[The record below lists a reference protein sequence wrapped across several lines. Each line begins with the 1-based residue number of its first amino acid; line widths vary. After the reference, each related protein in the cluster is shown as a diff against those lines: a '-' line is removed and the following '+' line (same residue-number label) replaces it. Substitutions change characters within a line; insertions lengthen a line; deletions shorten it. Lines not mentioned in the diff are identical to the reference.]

1 MNFLIRTFIFA
12 AVMSLPVSTL
22 TSAQE
27 PPGSVELVA
36 DVEDIANVSTPPVEV
51 EQVQKM
57 LTDMAILKTQLANQ
71 EQFRRVAYG
80 TDRKVFIIPASEI
93 KKEDHLAIERDMH
106 VMSHIF
112 DRVLTRPHM
121 IGGVFTVMND
131 FFGRDSHVTQVIYLD
146 GYGAL
151 FFMEVNLP
159 LLAPP
164 ESPKEKEPMEAEEQ
178 VDKIWKQAE
187 QELFSP
193 QELKKSRESGSKQE
207 YDAEK
212 VEALK
217 RNLIEVLKHAANIQA
232 LKSDDLVILNVT
244 GRASQPATAVR
255 RSTSYPYSSSRGTY
269 RTNAPATTRAV
280 SFSPSVVTIRVKKAD
295 IDAFS
300 KGELDFARF
309 HERTQ
314 IITY

>member
-1 MNFLIRTFIFA
+1 MNFLIRTFMVA
-12 AVMSLPVSTL
+12 AVMSLSVSTL

-27 PPGSVELVA
+27 SQGSVELEPE
-36 DVEDIANVSTPPVEV
+36 VEFIANVSTLPGEV
-51 EQVQKM
+51 EQVQNMLDKM
-57 LTDMAILKTQLANQ
+57 AALRAKLDKQ
-71 EQFRRVAYG
+71 EQFSRVAYG
-80 TDRKVFIIPASEI
+80 TDRKVFIIPAAEI

-112 DRVLTRPHM
+112 DRVLTKPHM

-164 ESPKEKEPMEAEEQ
+164 ESPKEKEPMEAEEK
-178 VDKIWKQAE
+178 VDKIWLQAE
-187 QELFSP
+187 RELFST
-193 QELKKSRESGSKQE
+193 QELKKSRERDSKQE

-212 VEALK
+212 VNALK
-217 RNLIEVLKHAANIQA
+217 MNLIEVLKHAANIQA

-244 GRASQPATAVR
+244 GRASQSSENIAWRFERGNWRASAVPGGAK
-255 RSTSYPYSSSRGTY
+255 T
-269 RTNAPATTRAV
+269 V
-280 SFSPSVVTIRVKKAD
+280 SFSPTVMTIRAKKSD

-314 IITY
+314 IFTY